1 MQKYK
6 YALDLEENIYS
17 LTSDFDTYKLN
28 SNEINKL
35 HSVPI
40 SDNDSNYIGKEI
52 VYDHTYIYLTPK
64 EFIEQHKLSNDKKTE
79 LYKNIGKIKIKEIN
93 PENIKDISFIL
104 HHILKMKAQE
114 EVDVQAYEMPIS
126 SSWQYIPFN
135 QRINFGIENVFNR
148 QNNATNTQKNLDNYI
163 SINIQET
170 VFLSDE
176 STNNSEQKEKTNL
189 NDFSNGLFNFG
200 LNDSNQSQITES
212 ESQYNRKFDYD
223 RGIQEVNNEKKTVNC
238 AADLADIEP
247 SLLYGILVSERMRYD
262 KGDWL
267 ADRWYEKN
275 TKGFAQISTN
285 AATEGENYYRQ
296 QHDLSELTDDEKKK
310 MGDSIQFSNNA
321 NIHCAARYISYLQ
334 SLMPKNISDE
344 ERNRLVAAAYKAG
357 PTALKNTRMQQQLND
372 LLKLNLS
379 TDGDPGGKTN
389 EAICNLLSSNTD
401 KLIKICR
408 PNFTDFNINDI
419 AKFTTITKRKKDG
432 TIDYAN
438 AYHASDYEKIRKMV
452 NELWKL
458 NNPGK
463 DNPIYAIPTYETTNW
478 TKDMQTHLEDV
489 FKAKEEY

>member
-275 TKGFAQISTN
+275 TKGFAQISC
-285 AATEGENYYRQ
+285 Y
-296 QHDLSELTDDEKKK
+296 LKK
-310 MGDSIQFSNNA
+310 
-321 NIHCAARYISYLQ
+321 
-334 SLMPKNISDE
+334 
-344 ERNRLVAAAYKAG
+344 
-357 PTALKNTRMQQQLND
+357 
-372 LLKLNLS
+372 
-379 TDGDPGGKTN
+379 
-389 EAICNLLSSNTD
+389 
-401 KLIKICR
+401 
-408 PNFTDFNINDI
+408 
-419 AKFTTITKRKKDG
+419 
-432 TIDYAN
+432 
-438 AYHASDYEKIRKMV
+438 
-452 NELWKL
+452 
-458 NNPGK
+458 
-463 DNPIYAIPTYETTNW
+463 
-478 TKDMQTHLEDV
+478 
-489 FKAKEEY
+489 